1 MNAAKRE
8 PEVAARSADRQS
20 PQRIQGEARAEM
32 RAASRDEGYED
43 PQAGDEVDEPG
54 YGHGV

>member
-1 MNAAKRE
+1 MNATKRE
-8 PEVAARSADRQS
+8 PEAAARSADRQP
-20 PQRIQGEARAEM
+20 PQRTQNEVRAEM

-43 PQAGDEVDEPG
+43 PQAGEVDEPG